1 MSQPILYCPHCGAR
15 TAQLE
20 RFGKLR
26 PVCPTCGYVHFE
38 DPKVAVAVFIRR
50 QDEVLLVLRANDP
63 ERGKWALPAGYV
75 DRGEDP
81 RAAAEREVLQETGL
95 QVQVTRLIDV
105 IYEGVIVIIY
115 EASVIGGG
123 LCAADDAAEA
133 RWFTRQDLPEIAFRS
148 TQQVLAAWR
157 DDSADGAR

>member
-1 MSQPILYCPHCGAR
+1 MSQPILYCPHCGAH

-50 QDEVLLVLRANDP
+50 QDEILLVLRANDP

-115 EASVIGGG
+115 EASVIGGK

-133 RWFTRQDLPEIAFRS
+133 RWFTRQALPEIAFRS

-157 DDSADGAR
+157 DDSADSAR